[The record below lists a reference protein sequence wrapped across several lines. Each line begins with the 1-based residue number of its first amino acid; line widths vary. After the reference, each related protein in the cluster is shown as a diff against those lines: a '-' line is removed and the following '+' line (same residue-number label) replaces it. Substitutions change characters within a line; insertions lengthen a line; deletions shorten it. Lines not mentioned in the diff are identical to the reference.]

1 MKKGKLKI
9 LIITF
14 LILFSVIIIF
24 TIFNKTGIISNIITK
39 NEKNSESEARAKLES
54 ILETAAN
61 EKTNNSSYNSN
72 DFLTNLLE
80 QENIVVKDNIVSLN
94 NYNFVID
101 RDNLSIS
108 ESLGETSVNVSTSIV
123 DYCLKT
129 SSNIT
134 AKTIKTRVTLDS
146 NIPMDSILFENS
158 DGTLTTETINGTTFS
173 KDLDFLVN
181 KDYSLSIVTIDGKV
195 SYKKVNAEKINSLIA
210 LSYYNIPET
219 GYYQINCY
227 DETYDIHAYVYN
239 EDTTI
244 STDTL
249 LGDANDVGTATEYAK
264 NMVALIVNGDLTIDS
279 GVTLSTYS
287 SIYGGP
293 KGFLIFVSGTLT
305 NNGTITMTAKG
316 AKAVGQNVYL
326 WKNDDDSSEYIPAVG
341 ANGGPSFS
349 HTISKESN
357 TAYKQY
363 GNSGSSGTNRKTGG
377 GGSGGL
383 YMILTKGKQ
392 SSVTISAGGGANGTS
407 YSGGSGGGA
416 GFFKLYANQT
426 MSSAPK
432 YSGLHAT
439 GYGGAG
445 GGASANTTY
454 VGTGAGN
461 PSSNTSVASRGE
473 NGTGGLLIIY
483 ADSLLNNSTISS
495 SGSKGGTGS
504 TGGGGSGGG
513 SINLFYSTIFTK
525 GSIISRGGSAGDYST
540 AYGAYDYGGSGGSGG
555 NGSISSGCIAT
566 GTYVAD

>member
-1 MKKGKLKI
+1 MKKSKLKI

-39 NEKNSESEARAKLES
+39 NEKNSESEARAKLQS
-54 ILETAAN
+54 ILETASN
-61 EKTNNSSYNSN
+61 KKTNNSSYNSD

-80 QENIVVKDNIVSLN
+80 QENIIVKDNIVSLN

-108 ESLGETSVNVSTSIV
+108 ENLGETSVNVSTSIV

-129 SSNIT
+129 SSNNT

-158 DGTLTTETINGTTFS
+158 DGTLTTETVNGTTFS

-341 ANGGPSFS
+341 ANGGASFS

-357 TAYKQY
+357 TAYTQNGKP
-363 GNSGSSGTNRKTGG
+363 GSSGTNRKTGG

-392 SSVTISAGGGANGTS
+392 SSVTINVGAGASGTS

-416 GFFKLYANQT
+416 GFFRLYANGT
-426 MSSAPK
+426 MSSAPR
-432 YSGLHAT
+432 YSSLHAT
-439 GYGGAG
+439 AYGGAG

-513 SINLFYSTIFTK
+513 SINLFYSTSFTK
-525 GSIISRGGSAGDYST
+525 GSIISRGGSAGYYST
-540 AYGAYDYGGSGGSGG
+540 SYYDYGGPGGSGG